1 MKYFSETE
9 FVMGDEVVFDMMDAD
24 LLERLDALR
33 EAVNEPLYI
42 TSSYRDED
50 YNNAVAGSSTTS
62 MHLKGRA
69 VDLACNNGTLRAKI
83 VKNALNLGL
92 TVGVAKTFVHV
103 DNRDNQIVFT
113 Y

>member
-50 YNNAVAGSSTTS
+50 YNNAVGGSSTS

-69 VDLACNNGTLRAKI
+69 VDLACNNGTLRGKI